1 MVSHVPF
8 GNEGMLLT
16 SLGVQS
22 AVTGTTGELVGSSPL
37 HLRRGNWDVTTGQG
51 AELTLG

>member
-22 AVTGTTGELVGSSPL
+22 AVTGTTGGLVGSSPL